1 MPALR
6 YWDTTTSQWITV
18 GQGAPGA
25 AGLSVASGTVNGS
38 GHLILTM
45 SDNSTV
51 DVGTVTGPA
60 GTPGADGDDGAAAT
74 IAVGTITTGA
84 AGSSAV
90 VTNSG
95 TSSAAIF
102 DMTIPAGAD
111 GAGTGDMV
119 ATTYDPIIK
128 AITGES
134 TVGATPDTTLA
145 AIAARRDVKIP
156 VLINPA
162 ADAISVPVYFETA
175 ATLYKVALTS
185 TKAVDATNPPTSSSI
200 FVTPTASTTIKV
212 YGLSGSTIT
221 ELDTN
226 AMTTASLAHTLTT
239 PASIPAQSWV
249 FIKIVGAVNGITC
262 LSAGLVV
269 G

>member
-1 MPALR
+1 MGAKWNRIQRSVFGWKGDKGETGETGATGAAGSVGETGAAGSPGVDGSAA
-6 YWDTTTSQWITV
+6 TITV
-18 GQGAPGA
+18 G
-25 AGLSVASGTVNGS
+25 TV
-38 GHLILTM
+38 
-45 SDNSTV
+45 
-51 DVGTVTGPA
+51 
-60 GTPGADGDDGAAAT
+60 
-74 IAVGTITTGA
+74 TTGA
-84 AGSSAV
+84 AGSSAS

-134 TVGATPDTTLA
+134 TVGATPDITLA
-145 AIAARRDVKIP
+145 AIAAKRDVKIP

-175 ATLYKVALTS
+175 ATLYKVILTS
-185 TKAVDATNPPTSSSI
+185 TKATDSTNPPTSSSI
-200 FVTPTASTTIKV
+200 FTTPSASTTIKV
-212 YGLSGSTIT
+212 YGLSGSTVT
-221 ELDTN
+221 ELDSN
-226 AMTTASLAHTLTT
+226 AMTTASLSHTLST
-239 PASIPAQSWV
+239 PATIPAQSWV
-249 FIKIVGAVNGITC
+249 FIKIVGAVNGITA